1 MSISPIN
8 LIFCRQEAKS
18 KESTYVKRKQNDII
32 LPGLNL
38 VHETITKLDPDNNA
52 FETKEGNR
60 VTYDYLIASPGVTL
74 RYDRIEGAAEA
85 LAEPDC
91 PVGSIYRL
99 EYAYKTSKFREA
111 FRGGK
116 AIFMLPQMPVKCG
129 GAP

>member
-1 MSISPIN
+1 M
-8 LIFCRQEAKS
+8 
-18 KESTYVKRKQNDII
+18 KRKQNDII

-38 VHETITKLDPDNNA
+38 VHETITKLDPENNT

-60 VTYDYLIASPGVTL
+60 ITYDYLIASPGVTL

-85 LAEPDC
+85 LADPDC

-99 EYAYKTSKFREA
+99 EYAYKTSRFREA
-111 FRGGK
+111 FKGGK